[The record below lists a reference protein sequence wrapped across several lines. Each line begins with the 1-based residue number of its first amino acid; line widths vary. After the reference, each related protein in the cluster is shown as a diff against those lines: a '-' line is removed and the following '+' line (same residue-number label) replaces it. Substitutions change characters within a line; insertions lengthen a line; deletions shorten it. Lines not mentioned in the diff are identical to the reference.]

1 MNVQN
6 VIIIPKN
13 ELDKKF
19 ETLFKRFDEMEKRLA
34 EKYNANPKKDTK
46 YLTRKETAKL
56 LKISLPTLTSYVKQ
70 ELIPVK
76 RIGSR
81 VLFLESEVWKAV
93 ENIHFKKQL
102 I

>member
-1 MNVQN
+1 MNAQN
-6 VIIIPKN
+6 VIIIPQN

-19 ETLFKRFDEMEKRLA
+19 ESLFKRFDEMEKRLA
-34 EKYNANPKKDTK
+34 EKYNANTTKDTK
-46 YLTRKETAKL
+46 YLTRKETARL

-93 ENIHFKKQL
+93 ETIMLKNI
-102 I
+102 